1 MAADPNARHE
11 LVEALRQGL
20 RRTSKTLRVA
30 GWLLIVLGAIAIIA
44 PEVATLLVTGF
55 IAWLLVFNAVAHF
68 YLAFQVHGTWRIAG
82 AVLVGIV
89 SAVAGVMLLSNP
101 LAGAETLTFL
111 LAAYFVATG
120 VVKAVAAFQ
129 LRHVRG
135 WVWTFVSALA
145 SIFLGFIVFSGW
157 PGTATWA
164 VGLLVG
170 GVLIVNSLTGGAI
183 KETVAP
189 TPKPEAPKPA
199 ASGTG

>member
-1 MAADPNARHE
+1 MAAEPNARHE

-20 RRTSKTLRVA
+20 RRTSKTLRIA
-30 GWLLIVLGAIAIIA
+30 GWVLIVLGAVAIIA

-129 LRHVRG
+129 LRPIGG
-135 WVWTFVSALA
+135 WAWALA
-145 SIFLGFIVFSGW
+145 SAAASILLGLVVFSGF
-157 PGTATWA
+157 PGSATWA
-164 VGLLVG
+164 IGLLVG
-170 GVLIVNSLTGGAI
+170 IDLLFYGMTLLALRAAVNR
-183 KETVAP
+183 
-189 TPKPEAPKPA
+189 
-199 ASGTG
+199 